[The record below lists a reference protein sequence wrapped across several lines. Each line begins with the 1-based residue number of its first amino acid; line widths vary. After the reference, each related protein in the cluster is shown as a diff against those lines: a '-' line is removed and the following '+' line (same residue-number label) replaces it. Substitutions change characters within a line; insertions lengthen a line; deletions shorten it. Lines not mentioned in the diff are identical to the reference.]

1 MTRTLA
7 DWFFLRAALL
17 ATQPFHCLLPLE
29 EGVGTPFELLSEGHQ
44 SHPQRLPQDSSPP
57 RWATSDPLSWVLGF
71 QYVNLRS
78 TQTSKP
84 ILGVGISTP
93 LSTSKA
99 NPFWSF
105 LLSPSTHCYHC
116 QKCCQPFQNSQ
127 TMVTYCEDKQ
137 ILQHVLKLLTCMS
150 YQTLFIS
157 LPHSFQDLV

>member
-7 DWFFLRAALL
+7 DWFFLRVALL

-78 TQTSKP
+78 TQTSKT
-84 ILGVGISTP
+84 IVGVGISAP
-93 LSTSKA
+93 FSTSKA
-99 NPFWSF
+99 NRFWSF

-116 QKCCQPFQNSQ
+116 LA
-127 TMVTYCEDKQ
+127 
-137 ILQHVLKLLTCMS
+137 ILERLTALLTGS
-150 YQTLFIS
+150 RHSLLASLIQLSLTPDS
-157 LPHSFQDLV
+157 LPRPLRQSLAISTHDE